1 MAVEEEPVPGL
12 VVGSPIVP
20 GSSIENS
27 PDYVLPEEEPSV
39 STASVVATEHA
50 GKKRSRNQGKKKKK
64 NNGQMVA
71 NFF

>member
-27 PDYVLPEEEPSV
+27 PDYVLPEEEPSA
-39 STASVVATEHA
+39 STASVVAVEGA
-50 GKKRSRNQGKKKKK
+50 GKKRKSRNQGKKKK
-64 NNGQMVA
+64 NNGVPVW
-71 NFF
+71 NGR